1 MSLIESE
8 LGKVL
13 YPAVKP
19 KKNRTQNLRAIA
31 KRVVRGAPEVMVKI
45 TGFCKGAGH
54 VKAHIKYI
62 TRNGKLEMENE
73 REEVFFGKEENNLL
87 FSDWK
92 ENLGESKRRKNQ
104 RDTMSLVLS
113 KPESTDPEAVKK
125 AAREF
130 AKATFGKNYEYVFVL
145 HTDRPQPHCHIS
157 VKCLG
162 FNGKRLNPRK
172 ADLQIWRKRFAEKLR
187 DQGEEAE
194 ATPRRSRGV
203 VKKAV
208 RGIIMRI
215 ERGDKSHK
223 PRVSKVTALKIKETA
238 IEIITEAKGL
248 PVDLKPWEEAIMT
261 RQSEIRRAWLTAA
274 DALENEDSRLTF
286 NQKEIQNERPDYD
299 RITTGRAR
307 AGQRAA
313 ALYQS
318 NLEGFRCETS
328 PGTNTCLRNVSSV
341 SVVHDERA
349 SEVLLRANASDN
361 LGRERASNPE
371 MRWPRISDPWA
382 LRNKEQ
388 IRGTLGVAEKN
399 KAFAARIRG
408 FVGAMPSIDT
418 ERHQLKQ
425 DLIQKFKIETV
436 LHPSIGQKNEQRDKD
451 VER

>member
-45 TGFCKGAGH
+45 TGFCKGAAH

-73 REEVFFGKEENNLL
+73 RGEVFFGKEENNLL

-113 KPESTDPEAVKK
+113 MPESTDPEAVKK
-125 AAREF
+125 ATREF

-145 HTDRPQPHCHIS
+145 HTDKPQPHCHVS

-172 ADLQIWRKRFAEKLR
+172 ADLQLWRKRFAEKLR

-194 ATPRRSRGV
+194 ATPRCSRGV

-208 RGIIMRI
+208 RGVIMRI

-223 PRVSKVTALKIKETA
+223 PRVSKATAMKIKETA
-238 IEIITEAKGL
+238 LEIVKEGKGM
-248 PVDLKPWEEAIMT
+248 PVTAKPWEEAIKT
-261 RQSEIRRAWLTAA
+261 RQSDIRRAWLTAA
-274 DALENEDSRLTF
+274 EALENEDTRLTF
-286 NQKEIQNERPDYD
+286 HQKEIKNERPDYE
-299 RITTGRAR
+299 RITTDRVR

-318 NLEGFRCETS
+318 NLEKFGCGTS
-328 PGTNTCLRNVSSV
+328 SGTNTSLRNMSRV
-341 SVVHDERA
+341 SVVYDERA
-349 SEVLLRANASDN
+349 SEVLLRADASDN
-361 LGRERASNPE
+361 LGWERASNPE
-371 MRWPRISDPWA
+371 MRWPRISDPGTPRDKERVNDHQSIA
-382 LRNKEQ
+382 EENKV
-388 IRGTLGVAEKN
+388 L
-399 KAFAARIRG
+399 AARIRG
-408 FVGAMPSIDT
+408 FVEAMPPIDT
-418 ERHQLKQ
+418 ERHQIKK

-436 LHPSIGQKNEQRDKD
+436 LHPSVGKKSEQRDKD